1 MEFAGVLGF
10 WGAILAIINYSKLP
24 VENPASKDL
33 KKNSRKLAE
42 KKEISAI
49 D

>member
-1 MEFAGVLGF
+1 MEFAIATGGVL
-10 WGAILAIINYSKLP
+10 AILAIINYSKLP